1 MPPSSLYCT
10 QKSVS
15 RISAA
20 AANRSRAASPGVSPC
35 CAKADELVARSPTP
49 AVAAPA
55 AASPFFRKERRLVA
69 TFMLVHM
76 FCIRQPP
83 LAKLEFANQSL
94 SLHHNDLCHRNVK
107 KRENMVIFS
116 SRGASSKTI
125 SATSKAKTSSPSRSR
140 LLGRI
145 DTKKGSGQ
153 DFSLW
158 PPLCVSGS

>member
-20 AANRSRAASPGVSPC
+20 AANGSRAASPGVSPC

-69 TFMLVHM
+69 IFMLVHM

-94 SLHHNDLCHRNVK
+94 SLHHNDWCHRNVK
-107 KRENMVIFS
+107 KRKNMVIFS
-116 SRGASSKTI
+116 SRGPHQKQ
-125 SATSKAKTSSPSRSR
+125 SPPHQKRRPHHPPRPR
-140 LLGRI
+140 LLRRAI
-145 DTKKGSGQ
+145 QNLKPNASCESTLAAAASE
-153 DFSLW
+153 
-158 PPLCVSGS
+158 